1 MGITY
6 RIVYRIVSLHS
17 SEGKTTVGVLLVDEL
32 RRLGVSVGVVK
43 HSVHGVDV
51 ADKDSAKYMAQGPS
65 FVVVASR
72 DEVGLFKRGLGD
84 DLEEVLK
91 ALPLKPAVVIVEG
104 YKRAKVGKVIA
115 VVKDSDELKELRKAV
130 GGKLFAVVTLG
141 ALDAGTVGDV
151 KVFSLKNINELARFV
166 RDDALNEILK
176 ALPKADCSMC
186 GLSSCLSMAH
196 AILRGEA
203 LLSDCPV
210 LSDVSVVIDGEPL
223 PLKPF
228 VKSVIKVLSTSLLSV
243 LKGVPKD
250 YREVVIRLR
259 RDVKGREG

>member
-1 MGITY
+1 MSYVI
-6 RIVYRIVSLHS
+6 YRIVSLRS

-65 FVVVASR
+65 YVVVASK
-72 DEVGLFKRGLGD
+72 DEVGVFRKGLGD
-84 DLEEVLK
+84 DLKEVLK
-91 ALPLKPAVVIVEG
+91 ELPPKPTVIIVEG
-104 YKRAKVGKVIA
+104 YKNAKVGKVIA
-115 VVKDSDELKELRKAV
+115 VVKDVNELKELMNIVNGEILAV
-130 GGKLFAVVTLG
+130 ITLSALDLG
-141 ALDAGTVGDV
+141 AIGGV
-151 KVFSLKNINELARFV
+151 KVFDLRDISELAKLV
-166 RDDALNEILK
+166 RDDALNEILNV
-176 ALPKADCSMC
+176 LPRTDCGMC
-186 GLSSCLSMAH
+186 SFGSCLSLAN
-196 AILRGEA
+196 AVLRGEA

-210 LSDVSVVIDGEPL
+210 LSDVSVIIDGKPL

-228 VKSVIKVLSTSLLSV
+228 VKSVVKALSTSLLSV